1 MTTETA
7 PATTQPPYAVVAQPG
22 TRLEQ
27 LQAEYPSAKA
37 AAKEAD
43 DRLKA
48 ITDGIKAELQGAV
61 PDRPSIELRGAG
73 DVPTLELR
81 YVESWRVDSTKLKRE
96 DPETYVRYAVK
107 SGSWRL
113 AEQRGQR

>member
-7 PATTQPPYAVVAQPG
+7 APPQPPYAVIAQPG

-27 LQAEYPSAKA
+27 LQAEFASAKA
-37 AAKEAD
+37 AKDEAEA
-43 DRLKA
+43 RLKT
-48 ITDGIKAELQGAV
+48 ITDGIKTELQTAV
-61 PDRPSIELRGAG
+61 PNLTAIDLRGAEG
-73 DVPTLELR
+73 VPTLELR

-96 DPETYVRYAVK
+96 DPETYVRYAKK

-113 AEQRGQR
+113 AEQRGQG